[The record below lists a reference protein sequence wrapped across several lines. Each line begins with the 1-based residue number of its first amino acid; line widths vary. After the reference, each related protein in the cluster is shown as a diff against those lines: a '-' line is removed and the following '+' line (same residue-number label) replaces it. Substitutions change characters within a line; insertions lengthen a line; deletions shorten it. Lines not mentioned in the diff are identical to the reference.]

1 MTAIGGYRLVVFD
14 CDGTLVDSQHNIVA
28 GMIAAWRRHGLP
40 EPTPE
45 QIRRQVGLTLEI
57 GIARVL
63 DSDDPVMIANLAEAY
78 REIVR
83 ALRSRAELH
92 EPLFDGIRELIDALN
107 APEIFLGVA
116 TGKNLVGLEHTL
128 RELGLRERF
137 HTLQTPDHCR
147 SKPDPQMVLR
157 AMAETAVEPAETVVI
172 GDTTLRHRNGPFRRG
187 DRDRGRLGLPCGR
200 GIARR
205 GCRRRA
211 AAPVRIDPSFAI
223 ALRQPVKSASETAE
237 WVYADQAPPDR
248 SGYRGG
254 GWRGSHVRHPPVGR
268 FQQL

>member
-1 MTAIGGYRLVVFD
+1 MTDIGGYRLVVFD

-28 GMIAAWRRHGLP
+28 GMMAAWRRHGLP

-57 GIARVL
+57 GVARVL
-63 DSDDPVMIANLAEAY
+63 ESDDPVLIHNLANAY

-83 ALRSRAELH
+83 ELRSRAELH
-92 EPLFDGIRELIDALN
+92 EPLFDGIRELIESLTD
-107 APEIFLGVA
+107 PEIFLGVA

-157 AMAETAVEPAETVVI
+157 AMAETAMEPTQTAVI
-172 GDTTLRHRNGPFRRG
+172 GDTTF
-187 DRDRGRLGLPCGR
+187 DMEM
-200 GIARR
+200 ARSA
-205 GCRRRA
+205 GATAIGVSWGYHAVEELHA
-211 AAPVRIDPSFAI
+211 AGAHAVLKHPSELI
-223 ALRQPVKSASETAE
+223 HCLQSLSAN
-237 WVYADQAPPDR
+237 R
-248 SGYRGG
+248 
-254 GWRGSHVRHPPVGR
+254 
-268 FQQL
+268 